1 MDKTMAR
8 NTIKKITKGPILV
21 TGAAGF
27 IGYHVCEALLARGE
41 EVIGF
46 DALTPYNDPRLK
58 KKRLE
63 LLSRHKLFSFTKG
76 SVEKSAVVAALI
88 GRVRPRAIVHLAAQA
103 GVRHSMRFPQSYIES
118 NITGTV
124 NIFEAAKTKQ
134 IPIVYA
140 SSSSVYGERGGI
152 FKETD
157 RTDAQ
162 VSVYAATKKSDEILA
177 EVYSAAYGIPMV
189 GLRFFTVYGT
199 WMRTDLAVFKFARLL
214 GAGKEVPLYARGKG
228 KRSYAHVSVVVEGVL
243 AALDSPKKGHRV
255 YNLGDE
261 RTYETSYMLS
271 LLAKELGVKPTIK
284 LMPPQQGDVMLTRA
298 STAKARR
305 ELGVQASVPLEKGI
319 KEFAA
324 WFLEHK
330 TFALSLKDQTN

>member
-8 NTIKKITKGPILV
+8 NSIKKTNKGPVLV

-27 IGYHVCEALLARGE
+27 IGYHVSEALLARGE
-41 EVIGF
+41 KVVGF
-46 DALTPYNDPRLK
+46 DSITPYNDPRLK

-63 LLSRHKLFSFTKG
+63 LLGKHKNFSFIKG
-76 SVEKSAVVAALI
+76 SVEHTAVITKLI
-88 GRVRPRAIVHLAAQA
+88 TRIRPRAIVHLAAQA
-103 GVRHSMRFPQSYIES
+103 GVRHSMRFPQSYVES

-124 NIFEAAKTKQ
+124 NIFEAAKTKH
-134 IPIVYA
+134 IPVVYA
-140 SSSSVYGERGGI
+140 SSSSIYGEREGI

-157 RTDAQ
+157 RTDKA
-162 VSVYAATKKSDEILA
+162 VSIYAATKKSDEIIA
-177 EVYSAAYGIPMV
+177 EVYSNTYDMPIV

-214 GAGKEVPLYARGKG
+214 GAGKQIPLYAHGKG
-228 KRSYAHVSVVVEGVL
+228 RRSYAHVSIVVEGTL
-243 AALDSPKKGHRV
+243 AALDHMKKGHHV

-271 LLAKELGVKPTIK
+271 LLAKELGVTPNIK
-284 LMPPQQGDVMLTRA
+284 LMPPQPGDVMFTRA
-298 STAKARR
+298 STAKARK
-305 ELGVQASVPLEKGI
+305 ELGVKVVVPLEKGI

-330 TFALSLKDQTN
+330 TFAISLKDFN